1 MEQQQSYSHGLL
13 YSVAPENFSAL
24 RLHDEDGKDEFD
36 WEAYEN
42 ENKGDSFARIVLN
55 FLKATA
61 VSWGIIKL
69 H

>member
-1 MEQQQSYSHGLL
+1 MKNQQSYSHGLL
-13 YSVAPENFSAL
+13 YSVAPGSFSS
-24 RLHDEDGKDEFD
+24 LHLNDEVGKDAFD
-36 WEAYEN
+36 WEAYEA
-42 ENKGDSFARIVLN
+42 EYKGGSLAQIVLD

>member
-1 MEQQQSYSHGLL
+1 MENQQSYSHGLL

-24 RLHDEDGKDEFD
+24 QLRDKDGKDEFD
-36 WEAYEN
+36 WEAYESQY
-42 ENKGDSFARIVLN
+42 EGDTFMQAILN